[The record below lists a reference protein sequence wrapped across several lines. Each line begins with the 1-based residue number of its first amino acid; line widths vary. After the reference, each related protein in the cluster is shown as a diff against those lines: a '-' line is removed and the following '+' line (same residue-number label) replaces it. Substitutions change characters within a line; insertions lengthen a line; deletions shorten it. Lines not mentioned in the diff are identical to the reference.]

1 MRQIAEIS
9 LCGLLHDLGKPILRY
24 LIRVREG
31 VEPENKDLIDKLDA
45 ISEGL
50 IRKYLK
56 GEDVKLT
63 HDVIKIFI
71 NNVFERR
78 FGLKC
83 DEKIFATI
91 LSESDRIA
99 AAERGLSEEYIF
111 LRDIWRF
118 VEKELNNILPEYTH
132 HKSPM
137 LSPLWILGLLDVHS
151 YEKSLGPFKEID
163 RFNFLRALP
172 ELRNKL
178 KNIYDMLDTKD
189 VRKISGALVDTLSK
203 FRNRKIWYPVKLI
216 TNKDLIDI
224 GLYEYDVAKRISRYE
239 DIVSYILYV
248 IELLT
253 YVYPSEGLDNGF
265 VETFSEALR
274 YSLLLVPSAIYIAL
288 SPDIS
293 LYSHSKL
300 VSAYSVA
307 GLLTSGLGRY
317 YYRLLLVDARGI
329 QDFIGSPVKAKAA
342 SRVIRGR
349 SLLTELIID
358 AVIEYIL
365 KIFGDL
371 PRTNVINDEGGS
383 ITILIPGYNDDVM
396 RRKINLLREILSK
409 YMRGIDLRFSL
420 AYSDVFTSED
430 TEFLRGLAKGE
441 GFLKIIK
448 DLSEKIIVE
457 KTKDDSKSIGLKID
471 HKKIIDYDSITQE
484 IIAEE
489 DLSQDGLGFVVDEK
503 SFNYSSVISGRKLEL
518 GDKISSLT
526 HLSLVAGNVARNMFA
541 VLSIHIYKRSSD
553 DIIEPAENETK
564 DLVKNLCRCV
574 SEKISEEKYDKAL
587 YYEYGK
593 DRMGIIPLYGLGSV
607 YILLSYGERE
617 HLEPNGIV
625 KNASNDI
632 DMLYNSCLKDL
643 LKNLSGKNLL
653 VKIRIRLVNVSSEF
667 INAFKEEKI
676 KKLTNELIERG
687 FDVSITTFF
696 TGTYHP
702 VKRDEILEKTVLKDL
717 DEYDLIAMSKID
729 GDNIGEV
736 KILLSLSPSR
746 FITFSDLLTIF
757 VVNKIHSAILSSGQK
772 FEDVIL
778 LYAGGDDATIYG
790 EWSSVL
796 NFVKEVI
803 YDKIIGSLYPLSFS
817 VSIYIDRSDTPL
829 LEIYRRTVDSLD
841 SLKRIARGS
850 VVIEPLSTPQII
862 EREIEKHIETKIV
875 KAFPFVLSSSGWPL
889 KTGVGSYIS
898 YDYIIDKLDQRYFDM
913 LRDSKADLY
922 ILSRIAND
930 AYRIIEKIIEAKKTL
945 QEELELLS
953 IENMF
958 LYTCIR
964 REENLKN
971 IEKWL
976 ERKICYKPGEEKLD
990 IIDMLKQLINMKT
1003 LIDLTILKLRGERE
1017 AVKR

>member
-24 LIRVREG
+24 LMRVREG
-31 VEPENKDLIDKLDA
+31 VEPENKDLIDRLDVV
-45 ISEGL
+45 SEGL

-71 NNVFERR
+71 NNIFERR

-83 DEKIFATI
+83 DEKILATI

-118 VEKELNNILPEYTH
+118 VEKELNNMLPEYTH

-137 LSPLWILGLLDVHS
+137 LSPLWILSLLNVHS

-189 VRKISGALVDTLSK
+189 VRKISGVLVDTLSK
-203 FRNRKIWYPVKLI
+203 FKNTKIWYPVKLI

-224 GLYEYDVAKRISRYE
+224 GLYEYDVAKRISKYE

-248 IELLT
+248 IELLAG
-253 YVYPSEGLDNGF
+253 VYPSEGLDNGF

-358 AVIEYIL
+358 AVIEYTL

-409 YMRGIDLRFSL
+409 YTRGIDLRFSL

-484 IIAEE
+484 IIIEE
-489 DLSQDGLGFVVDEK
+489 DLSQDGLGLVVDEK
-503 SFNYSSVISGRKLEL
+503 SFNYSSVISGGKLEL

-553 DIIEPAENETK
+553 EIIEPAENETK

-574 SEKISEEKYDKAL
+574 IEKISGEKYDKAL

-607 YILLSYGERE
+607 YILLSYGGRE
-617 HLEPNGIV
+617 HLEPDDVI

-643 LKNLSGKNLL
+643 LKNLSDRDLL
-653 VKIRIRLVNVSSEF
+653 MKIRIRLVNVSSEF
-667 INAFKEEKI
+667 INVFKEEKI
-676 KKLTNELIERG
+676 KKLINELIKGG
-687 FDVSITTFF
+687 FDVSVSTFF

-702 VKRDEILEKTVLKDL
+702 VKGDERFKEAVLKDL

-729 GDNIGEV
+729 GDSIGEV
-736 KILLSLSPSR
+736 KMLLSLSPSR

-778 LYAGGDDATIYG
+778 LYAGGDDVTIYG

-796 NFVKEVI
+796 RFVKEVM

-841 SLKRIARGS
+841 SLKRIAKGT

-862 EREIEKHIETKIV
+862 EKEIEKHIETKLV
-875 KAFPFVLSSSGWPL
+875 KAFPFVLSSFGWPL

-913 LRDSKADLY
+913 LRGSKADLY

-964 REENLKN
+964 REEGLKN

-1003 LIDLTILKLRGERE
+1003 LIDLMILKLREERE